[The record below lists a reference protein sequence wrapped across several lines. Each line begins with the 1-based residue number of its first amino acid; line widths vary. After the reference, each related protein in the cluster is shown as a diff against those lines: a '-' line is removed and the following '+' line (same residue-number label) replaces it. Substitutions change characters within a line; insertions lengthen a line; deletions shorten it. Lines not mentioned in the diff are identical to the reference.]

1 MSHQNRYQ
9 IMPPGGVMKIN
20 VDLTL
25 SKNID
30 KVAIAAVVGG
40 EAGDSMVVLEGMS
53 DPDKFEAI
61 AWSEGLVVATD
72 LLLCRFCDTMECSNV
87 VWSI

>member
-1 MSHQNRYQ
+1 
-9 IMPPGGVMKIN
+9 MPPGGVMKIN

-30 KVAIAAVVGG
+30 KVAIAAAVGG
-40 EAGDSMVVLEGMS
+40 EAGHFMGASFVVLVGMS
-53 DPDKFEAI
+53 DPDKFEAM